1 MVVDASVAIGAF
13 MPDEPAQAR
22 IVLSNAAAAGPLYA
36 PVYWSTEVASG
47 FLAAERRLRFKPAH
61 MSAAFA
67 SLNELNVNID
77 MNTPMIAFGPLVH
90 LARQYRLSVY
100 DAGYLELALR
110 LTVPLLTF
118 DRALAKAA
126 GAEGVLIPLQ

>member
-13 MPDEPAQAR
+13 MPDEPVRAR
-22 IVLSNAAAAGPLYA
+22 IVLSEAAAAGPLYA
-36 PVYWSTEVASG
+36 PAYWSAEVASG
-47 FLAAERRLRFKPAH
+47 FLAAERRLRFTSAH

-90 LARQYRLSVY
+90 LARQHRLSVY
-100 DAGYLELALR
+100 DAGYLELAMR

-126 GAEGVLIPLQ
+126 DAQGVHVLLQ